1 MAASGFTLYGFWLS
15 GPSYKAAL
23 MLALS
28 GIKFG
33 YRNINLQ
40 QGANKTP
47 EYLALNRYG
56 QIPTLK
62 HGELNLVQSNV
73 ILDYLSELSSKFRG
87 HDKPSTLHAKEWLA
101 WEADRLAPNVY
112 RTRFYKRFA
121 QNPDPNVVKVFSD
134 NADVALKVLDGALAK
149 GPFLVG
155 KEASIADIGCWAPV
169 AFLDEA
175 GLALDNYPNIKAWS
189 ERLAK
194 LPGFKLPYDLM
205 PKEDVA
211 A

>member
-23 MLALS
+23 MLSLS

-33 YRNINLQ
+33 YKSINLQ
-40 QGANKTP
+40 QGAHKTP

-62 HGELNLVQSNV
+62 HGELVLVQSNV
-73 ILDYLSELSSKFRG
+73 ILDYLSELSGKFRG
-87 HDKPSTLHAKEWLA
+87 HDKAGVLHTKEWLA
-101 WEADRLAPNVY
+101 WEADRLASSVY

-121 QNPDPNVVKVFSD
+121 QNPDANVVKVFSD
-134 NADVALKVLDGALAK
+134 LAEAALKVLDGALAK
-149 GPFLVG
+149 APFLVG

-169 AFLDEA
+169 AFLEEA
-175 GLALDNYPNIKAWS
+175 ALASDS
-189 ERLAK
+189 SR
-194 LPGFKLPYDLM
+194 
-205 PKEDVA
+205 
-211 A
+211 